1 MRISRPFRSS
11 HAVWS
16 LNSNSGGGGGGG
28 GGSIDRR
35 SSSSSNSSSSSSSS
49 SSGSSSTSS
58 RSSSSSSM
66 QPINIEV
73 DKMYKVYGTEL
84 VVLRCV
90 KYECSVV
97 YTFPFPFLLFLL

>member
-35 SSSSSNSSSSSSSS
+35 SSSSSSSS